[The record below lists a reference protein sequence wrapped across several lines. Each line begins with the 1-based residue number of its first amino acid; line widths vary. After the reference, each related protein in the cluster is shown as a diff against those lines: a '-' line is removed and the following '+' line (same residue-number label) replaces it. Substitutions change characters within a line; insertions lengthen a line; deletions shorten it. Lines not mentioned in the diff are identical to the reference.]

1 MGLICFFIFPPL
13 LFSLYQGS
21 PAYLFSDFAY
31 NFKLLLF
38 PLSFLFFYS
47 LRIEEPRKK
56 TILRNFTALN
66 FTLIVCNIL
75 LGILGIGYS
84 QYSSADASIGGR
96 GFFYAGN
103 EVAGIFVLFSAF
115 AWYFIAKRPGWI
127 KFVTFL
133 FLLSIAVLN
142 SSKTSILGILMV
154 VGLYEISFSINP
166 RISFFQLIKGLLLP
180 IFIIAIPIVIYFGV
194 KSTGLLERMAF
205 FYERMDILTFI
216 LSGRNLMVEAATK
229 FFFTEY
235 SFLEYLF
242 GAGQQGFLN
251 LMNIYNGSPHFIE
264 IDFFDVLFMN
274 GFFGV
279 IVVFGFFGF
288 VLVRS
293 FLLKRGS
300 PYDMIFIVNIVLL
313 LVSFLAGH
321 IFNSGMLGI
330 SLGLFNGLSLST
342 ASKTIK

>member
-1 MGLICFFIFPPL
+1 
-13 LFSLYQGS
+13 
-21 PAYLFSDFAY
+21 
-31 NFKLLLF
+31 
-38 PLSFLFFYS
+38 
-47 LRIEEPRKK
+47 R
-56 TILRNFTALN
+56 
-66 FTLIVCNIL
+66 
-75 LGILGIGYS
+75 
-84 QYSSADASIGGR
+84 
-96 GFFYAGN
+96 
-103 EVAGIFVLFSAF
+103 
-115 AWYFIAKRPGWI
+115 
-127 KFVTFL
+127 
-133 FLLSIAVLN
+133 
-142 SSKTSILGILMV
+142 
-154 VGLYEISFSINP
+154 P
-166 RISFFQLIKGLLLP
+166 RISVFQLVKGLLLP
-180 IFIIAIPIVIYFGV
+180 VFIVAIPIVIYFGV

-242 GAGQQGFLN
+242 GVGQQGFLN

-300 PYDMIFIVNIVLL
+300 PYDMIFIVNI
-313 LVSFLAGH
+313 
-321 IFNSGMLGI
+321 
-330 SLGLFNGLSLST
+330 
-342 ASKTIK
+342 